1 MENKKLGNRG
11 FGGYELLTMAMVC
24 LVLSVIMIEITL
36 GARDNERYKVFA
48 YNSKM
53 FGINA
58 SGLQMLEEQKI
69 IYLSELIENGYMAP
83 IKNPFDEDSYC
94 NQYES
99 KVVFD
104 GNKKKIFLTCGDY
117 VIQNQS
123 LDGSKV
129 SIYKVSDWEEEKKDQ
144 KNVSKTFYNYLQN
157 QKYVFP
163 FFLEDEIFLK
173 KMNYMRQNQYQNI
186 DEMKN
191 DIKIEEKTFY
201 RTEKEVKKVKY

>member
-48 YNSKM
+48 
-53 FGINA
+53 
-58 SGLQMLEEQKI
+58 GLQMLEEQKI

-123 LDGSKV
+123 LDGS
-129 SIYKVSDWEEEKKDQ
+129 
-144 KNVSKTFYNYLQN
+144 
-157 QKYVFP
+157 
-163 FFLEDEIFLK
+163 
-173 KMNYMRQNQYQNI
+173 
-186 DEMKN
+186 
-191 DIKIEEKTFY
+191 
-201 RTEKEVKKVKY
+201 